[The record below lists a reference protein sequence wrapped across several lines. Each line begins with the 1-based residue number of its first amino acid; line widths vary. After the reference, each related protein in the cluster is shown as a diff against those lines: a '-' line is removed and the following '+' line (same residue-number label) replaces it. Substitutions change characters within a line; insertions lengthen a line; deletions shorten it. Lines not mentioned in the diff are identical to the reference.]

1 MPSMSSLDGRF
12 AVIWGFPLFF
22 ICDEGF
28 CVVGFEI
35 WETWLLLNL
44 LHGSFAD
51 TCSLLFLLVLDT
63 LALRTGIVFNV
74 DIARHSQIYR
84 L

>member
-1 MPSMSSLDGRF
+1 
-12 AVIWGFPLFF
+12 
-22 ICDEGF
+22 
-28 CVVGFEI
+28 
-35 WETWLLLNL
+35 
-44 LHGSFAD
+44 
-51 TCSLLFLLVLDT
+51 LLVLDT